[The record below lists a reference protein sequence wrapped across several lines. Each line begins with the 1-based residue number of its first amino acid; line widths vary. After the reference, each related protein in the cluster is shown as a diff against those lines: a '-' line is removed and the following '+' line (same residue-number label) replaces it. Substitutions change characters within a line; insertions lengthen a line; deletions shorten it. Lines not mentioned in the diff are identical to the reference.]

1 MQATVL
7 ASLLYTLPRR
17 TLVALVRGYR
27 LLLSP
32 WLGQSCRFYPT
43 CSAYAIEALERHG
56 AVYGVGLT
64 AWRIV
69 RCNPY
74 CQGGH
79 DAVPDNAPALFTRLG
94 LCRPATS
101 SRTSNPE
108 ASS

>member
-1 MQATVL
+1 MLSAVL
-7 ASLLYTLPRR
+7 AFPRR
-17 TLVALVRGYR
+17 ALIAVVRGYR
-27 LLLSP
+27 LFLSP

-43 CSAYAIEALERHG
+43 CSVYAIEALQRHG
-56 AVYGVGLT
+56 AVSGSYL
-64 AWRIV
+64 AALRIL

-79 DAVPDNAPALFTRLG
+79 DGVPENPPALFARLG
-94 LCRPATS
+94 LTGPATP